1 MTLNSESFVER
12 REKSAKLFRKAAED
26 ARKDGRLRVAEK
38 YGDKAEMVEESLEGY
53 G

>member
-1 MTLNSESFVER
+1 MTLNSESLVER

-38 YGDKAEMVEESLEGY
+38 YGDKAEIVEESLEGY